1 MVVRQEAAA
10 RKSRADAE
18 RNRLHILDVA
28 EGFFAEHGVSGAM
41 QDIAKRAGLGPGT
54 LYRHFPTRESLLA
67 ALLQARW
74 EELDARR
81 VEIEAEH
88 GDPLEALELW
98 LTALGGYVTVFDG
111 LPGPLREA
119 LSATTSPLAITCEW
133 LVEITGRFLSAAQ
146 AAGSARPWV
155 RDRDLVLT
163 VLASAWVSD
172 ALLADERSGDSL
184 RAIMREGWQ
193 SPLACG
199 VPPRRPDQ
207 KRLVG
212 RGFPASRT
220 AASRPVQPDVERPAV
235 S

>member
-1 MVVRQEAAA
+1 MVVQTDPGV
-10 RKSRADAE
+10 RKSRSDAE
-18 RNRLHILDVA
+18 RNRLHILEVA
-28 EGFFAEHGVSGAM
+28 EEFFSEHGVSGPM

-67 ALLQARW
+67 ALMQARW

-81 VEIEAEH
+81 VEIEAER
-88 GDPLEALELW
+88 GDPLAALELW

-119 LSATTSPLAITCEW
+119 LSDTTSPLAITCEL
-133 LVEITGRFLSAAQ
+133 LVEATGEFLAAAQ

-163 VLASAWVSD
+163 VLAAAWGSD

-184 RAIMREGWQ
+184 RAIAREGWRMLPDPRSS
-193 SPLACG
+193 SPT
-199 VPPRRPDQ
+199 
-207 KRLVG
+207 
-212 RGFPASRT
+212 S
-220 AASRPVQPDVERPAV
+220 
-235 S
+235 

>member
-1 MVVRQEAAA
+1 MVVQQEAMP

-41 QDIAKRAGLGPGT
+41 QDIARRAGLGPGT

-74 EELDARR
+74 EELDGRR
-81 VEIEAEH
+81 AEIEAEH
-88 GDPLEALELW
+88 GDPLAALELW
-98 LTALGGYVTVFDG
+98 LTALGDYVTVFDG

-119 LSATTSPLAITCEW
+119 LRETTSPLAITCEW
-133 LVEITGRFLSAAQ
+133 LVATTGQFLAAAQ
-146 AAGSARPWV
+146 AAECARPWV

-172 ALLADERSGDSL
+172 AQLADERSGDSL
-184 RAIMREGWQ
+184 RAIVREGWHMPLGLR
-193 SPLACG
+193 SPS
-199 VPPRRPDQ
+199 PT
-207 KRLVG
+207 
-212 RGFPASRT
+212 S
-220 AASRPVQPDVERPAV
+220 
-235 S
+235 